1 MLVTL
6 FMVVPS
12 ILALVLFA
20 YLAAGIC
27 IHIYSLYKSAIV
39 KKELQV
45 TR

>member
-27 IHIYSLYKSAIV
+27 IHFYSLYKSALM
-39 KKELQV
+39 KKELHL

>member
-1 MLVTL
+1 MLTKL
-6 FMVVPS
+6 FMVVPP

-27 IHIYSLYKSAIV
+27 IHFYGLYKSALV
-39 KKELQV
+39 KKELPL